1 MWVQGTLKVED
12 QAISYSIKVF
22 EEPSEYGINQG
33 RISKLTLENNN
44 KVIANYEGD
53 RKEMG
58 KETLQRLEREVKAC
72 KHYTANAI
80 RKADDG
86 KVGAAINM
94 LDIAQT
100 AKTCAMQAHDELW
113 KVSGGKL
120 SSKEFELFAD
130 AETLSQKIRKAYQV
144 IKQARN

>member
-1 MWVQGTLKVED
+1 ME
-12 QAISYSIKVF
+12 
-22 EEPSEYGINQG
+22 
-33 RISKLTLENNN
+33 
-44 KVIANYEGD
+44 
-53 RKEMG
+53 KEI
-58 KETLQRLEREVKAC
+58 LQRLTREVKAC

-94 LDIAQT
+94 LDIAQM
-100 AKTCAMQAHDELW
+100 AEACAMQAHEEFW
-113 KVSGGKL
+113 KVSKGNL
-120 SSKEFELFAD
+120 NDVEFELFSD